1 MSVMTDKLPT
11 IIVTGASG
19 FVGRAVLDELKTDYR
34 IFAIARRSQ
43 QESKAPVHPNI
54 AWMRADISAYQSIA
68 NAFREIATAG
78 GADYLLHL
86 AAFYEFAAID
96 HPEYVRTN
104 VEGTRHVL
112 ELASSLKLKRFIF
125 ISSVAACSF
134 PKKGEKLDEVSPT
147 DGRHKYAWSK
157 DQGEKMVRSCADKVP
172 SCIVRLGAVYSDWC
186 EYPPLYVFLNT
197 WLSSSLKSN
206 ILAGKGESS
215 VPYIHIR
222 DLVSFFRQVLQQH
235 EKLKSAEVLIASP
248 SGSTTHKALF
258 AQATRY
264 FFGKVKEPVLMPRLL
279 CGIWLYLRYLWGRVT
294 GNLPFE
300 CPWMYRYIDLQ
311 LDINSNH
318 TCSRLDW
325 SLNPRYDIER
335 RLPYLIERLKSE
347 PLAWHAR
354 NVAAMTKVSMRPHVA
369 IYEAVANMEE
379 EIEDLLVE
387 LVKAP
392 GGNELYPNYEKMDT
406 LELRWTIKLIYR
418 LLLISIDN
426 DNRMLILN
434 YLEISAR
441 SRFEAGFSGDEIARF
456 LTCFDLLI
464 RVRLQKL
471 ERFRQFDREIYDA
484 VSMPIEF
491 GVDEVEYQYRLFRQP
506 GLPKLTKEY
515 VTAALS
521 TKTAR
526 EQLEETIWNCLVQRK

>member
-1 MSVMTDKLPT
+1 MTGKLPT
-11 IIVTGASG
+11 IIITGASG
-19 FVGRAVLDELKTDYR
+19 FVGRAMLDELKADYH

-54 AWMRADISAYQSIA
+54 AWMRADIGEYQSIA
-68 NAFREIATAG
+68 DVFREIATAG

-86 AAFYEFAAID
+86 AAFYEFAALD

-112 ELASSLKLKRFIF
+112 ELAGSLKLKRFIF
-125 ISSVAACSF
+125 VSSVAACSF
-134 PKKGEKLDEVSPT
+134 PKKGGKLNESSKT
-147 DGRHKYAWSK
+147 DGRHKYSWSK
-157 DQGEKMVRSCADKVP
+157 NQGEKMVRSCANKIP

-222 DLVSFFRQVLQQH
+222 NLVSFFRQVLQQH
-235 EKLKSAEVLIASP
+235 EKLKPAEVLIASP

-258 AQATRY
+258 ARATRY
-264 FFGKVKEPVLMPRLL
+264 FFGKTKKPILMPRLL
-279 CGIWLYLRYLWGRVT
+279 CGIGLSLQYFWGWVT

-300 CPWMYRYIDLQ
+300 CPWMYHYIDLQ
-311 LDINSNH
+311 LNINSSY
-318 TCSRLDW
+318 TCSKLGW
-325 SLNPRYDIER
+325 SPDLRYDVER
-335 RLPYLIERLKSE
+335 RLPFLIERLKSE
-347 PLAWHAR
+347 PFAWHAR
-354 NVAAMTKVSMRPHVA
+354 NVAAMTKVSTRPHVA
-369 IYEAVANMEE
+369 IYETIADMEE
-379 EIEDLLVE
+379 EIVEALIE

-392 GGNELYPNYEKMDT
+392 EGNELYPNYEKMDT

-418 LLLISIDN
+418 LLLTSIDN

-434 YLEISAR
+434 YLEISVR
-441 SRFEAGFSGDEIARF
+441 SRFEAGFSGDEIIR
-456 LTCFDLLI
+456 LMTRLNLLI
-464 RVRLQKL
+464 KERLRKL
-471 ERFRQFDREIYDA
+471 EKFRQFDREIYDT
-484 VSMPIEF
+484 VSTPIEF
-491 GVDEVEYQYRLFRQP
+491 GIDEVEYQYHLFQKP
-506 GLPKLTKEY
+506 DLWKQSKEQA
-515 VTAALS
+515 TTPLS
-521 TKTAR
+521 AKTAR